1 MTKLAL
7 HKDLIL
13 ETCSWLI
20 LKFHMGAYMQAMK
33 QEKVHM
39 QGELKLTHMN
49 FVILNSFVK
58 IIHLRF
64 LKKPLYLG
72 SIKQKNWK

>member
-1 MTKLAL
+1 
-7 HKDLIL
+7 
-13 ETCSWLI
+13 
-20 LKFHMGAYMQAMK
+20 MGAYMQAMK

-64 LKKPLYLG
+64 LKKTLYLG